1 MKVATLENKAKET
14 LNGKKEEIAVSLLI
28 RFEDQI
34 IEMEAAL
41 VLLKQK
47 KAEFMETEIDDVK
60 LHTYVY

>member
-60 LHTYVY
+60 LHNFFY

>member
-60 LHTYVY
+60 LHNFTY

>member
-14 LNGKKEEIAVSLLI
+14 LNGKKEEIAVERLI

-60 LHTYVY
+60 LHNFTY

>member
-14 LNGKKEEIAVSLLI
+14 LNGKKEEIAVERLI

-34 IEMEAAL
+34 IKMEAAL

-60 LHTYVY
+60 LHNFTY

>member
-34 IEMEAAL
+34 IEMESAL
-41 VLLKQK
+41 ALLKQK

-60 LHTYVY
+60 LHNFTY